1 MPVLDLKVWMDE
13 NFIVK
18 FKFFE
23 KSMASRVTI
32 MKDSALTWTSKKIM
46 LAGEVARR
54 LLNTS
59 PDLVMLGEAEND
71 IDFFMYKL
79 MRSGYSVHERRIIE
93 DEGRRRYKNIVSKC
107 DEGERVMYRCASE
120 NKLGRTVDRAL
131 KQNRWWG
138 KNYDSVLF
146 VQATP
151 GEVLKKAIQSICDQS
166 GMKLKVV
173 EKGGKTVK
181 SVLQKSN
188 IEVAGEC
195 GREDCFVWHHDR
207 RGLCS
212 KEGVGYM
219 IWCEV
224 CEDDQGLR
232 PARMHGESGRCARV
246 RVGEHMEA
254 LFSGKSS
261 NLREHCEQVHGGEI
275 VPFASK
281 VTRVF
286 KDPLKRQ
293 LEEAYRI
300 RNEPGVSLND
310 KNEWMRPAGVR
321 VLAEAM

>member
-1 MPVLDLKVWMDE
+1 MPP
-13 NFIVK
+13 
-18 FKFFE
+18 
-23 KSMASRVTI
+23 
-32 MKDSALTWTSKKIM
+32 KK
-46 LAGEVARR
+46 
-54 LLNTS
+54 
-59 PDLVMLGEAEND
+59 
-71 IDFFMYKL
+71 
-79 MRSGYSVHERRIIE
+79 
-93 DEGRRRYKNIVSKC
+93 
-107 DEGERVMYRCASE
+107 
-120 NKLGRTVDRAL
+120 
-131 KQNRWWG
+131 
-138 KNYDSVLF
+138 
-146 VQATP
+146 
-151 GEVLKKAIQSICDQS
+151 
-166 GMKLKVV
+166 
-173 EKGGKTVK
+173 KGGETVK

-188 IEVAGEC
+188 IEIAGEC
-195 GREDCFVWHHDR
+195 GREDCFVCHHDR

-219 IWCEV
+219 IWCEK

-254 LFSGKSS
+254 LFSDKSS